1 MNMSKLLVVDDDD
14 SMRNLLRA
22 RLNGLYEVIDTGDPE
37 QALALALEHKPDA
50 VLLDL
55 MMPRFSGYELCQS
68 LRSMSYTSRIPVFII
83 TGKGGAEAK
92 EHCRNLGATGYF
104 EKPVDFQYLKQR
116 VSEEIQTHRPERRA
130 HVRVRM
136 RVPLTLKGKDEAGN
150 AFMESTATEN
160 VSASGFLCNCRVPLA
175 KGAKIEVYLTSGSE
189 RFVGRARVVRQESSG
204 VPWQRYGFHFDE
216 KTADWVLQD

>member
-1 MNMSKLLVVDDDD
+1 MNKLLVVDDDD
-14 SMRNLLRA
+14 SMRNLLRV
-22 RLNGLYEVIDTGDPE
+22 RLAGVYEVIDTGDPE

-68 LRSMSYTSRIPVFII
+68 LRSMSHTSRIPVFII

-104 EKPVDFQYLKQR
+104 EKPVDFQHLKQR
-116 VSEEIQTHRPERRA
+116 VLQEIQTHRPERRA

-136 RVPLTLKGKDEAGN
+136 RVPLKLKGTDSEGN
-150 AFMESTATEN
+150 HFEEPTATEN
-160 VSASGFLCNCRVPLA
+160 VSAGGFLCDCNISLT
-175 KGAKIEVYLTSGSE
+175 KGTQVEVYLTSGGE
-189 RFVGRARVVRQESSG
+189 RFVGRARVARKESAS